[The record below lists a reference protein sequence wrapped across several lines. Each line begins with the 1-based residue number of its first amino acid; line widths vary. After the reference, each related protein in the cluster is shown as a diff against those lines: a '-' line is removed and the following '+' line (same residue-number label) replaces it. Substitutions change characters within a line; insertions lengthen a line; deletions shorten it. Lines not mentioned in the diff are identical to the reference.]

1 MSSETLDEKGD
12 SRRDFLGKTSLLITG
27 VASLGAVAT
36 CLRLIK
42 PNVRYEEPS
51 QFKIGKAEQFPEG
64 TVKNLVDKRVV
75 IFSDSDGIYAISS
88 ICTHLGCTVAPV
100 EWGFQ
105 CPCHGSKF
113 ALDGKVI
120 AGPAPRPLEWHEIRQ
135 LEDGTLAVDTAKA
148 VPIGT
153 KYIFA
158 ENDKAKK
165 QTVV

>member
-1 MSSETLDEKGD
+1 MTTETLENNGET
-12 SRRDFLGKTSLLITG
+12 RRDFLGKTSLLITG
-27 VASLGAVAT
+27 VAGLAAVAT

-64 TVKNLVDKRVV
+64 TVKNLIDKKVV
-75 IFSDSDGIYAISS
+75 IFSDSNGIFAISS
-88 ICTHLGCTVAPV
+88 ICTHLGCTVTPV

-105 CPCHGSKF
+105 CPCHGSKYT
-113 ALDGKVI
+113 LDGKVI

-135 LEDGTLAVDTAKA
+135 LEDGTLAVDTAKT

-158 ENDKAKK
+158 RHDTKK
-165 QTVV
+165 NPTVA

>member
-1 MSSETLDEKGD
+1 MSTHTVDQKGD
-12 SRRDFLGKTSLLITG
+12 TRRDFLGKTSLLITG
-27 VASLGAVAT
+27 LASLGAVGT

-64 TVKNLVDKRVV
+64 SVKNLVDKRVV
-75 IFSDSDGIYAISS
+75 IFSDSDGIFAISS

-158 ENDKAKK
+158 KSDDAVNRSVA
-165 QTVV
+165 

>member
-1 MSSETLDEKGD
+1 MTTQTADEKGNT
-12 SRRDFLGKTSLLITG
+12 RRDFLGKTSLLITG
-27 VASLGAVAT
+27 LASLGAVGT

-51 QFKIGKAEQFPEG
+51 RFKIGKAEQFPEG
-64 TVKNLVDKRVV
+64 TVKNLLDKRVV

-88 ICTHLGCTVAPV
+88 ICTHLGCTVTPV

-105 CPCHGSKF
+105 CPCHGSKYT
-113 ALDGKVI
+113 LDGKVI

-135 LEDGTLAVDTAKA
+135 LEDGTLAVDTAKT

-158 ENDKAKK
+158 KYDKAMK
-165 QTVV
+165 QTVA